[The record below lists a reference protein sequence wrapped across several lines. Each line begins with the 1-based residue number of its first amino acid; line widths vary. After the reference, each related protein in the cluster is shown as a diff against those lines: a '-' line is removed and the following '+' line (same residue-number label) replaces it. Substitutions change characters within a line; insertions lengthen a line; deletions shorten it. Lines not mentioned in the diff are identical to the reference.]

1 MQGPGV
7 AESRNLRLVR
17 AKSHWVSWAMLMS
30 LEFIPGEKEVRCNAD
45 PTGSRDVCYTIVR
58 NKEGWC
64 SRNTGRSTQGP
75 RPVDLL
81 LPSHQKV

>member
-30 LEFIPGEKEVRCNAD
+30 LEFIPGEKKARCNAD
-45 PTGSRDVCYTIVR
+45 PTGSRDVC
-58 NKEGWC
+58 
-64 SRNTGRSTQGP
+64 
-75 RPVDLL
+75 
-81 LPSHQKV
+81 